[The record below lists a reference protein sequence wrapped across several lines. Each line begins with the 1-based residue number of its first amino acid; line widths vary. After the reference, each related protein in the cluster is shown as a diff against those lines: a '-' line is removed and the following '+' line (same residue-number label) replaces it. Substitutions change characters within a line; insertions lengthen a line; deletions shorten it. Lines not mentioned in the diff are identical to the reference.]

1 MVITSANATARR
13 GHSHKANK
21 QSTACPP
28 TGGATATCRRDG
40 GGGCMVGTRVR
51 PPNGDGGGCAWSVG
65 NTRSDGG
72 DGDDGGSEGAGHNA
86 AVMYVPEPDDPPGPA
101 VGMTGTCGHSSRAA
115 NSSDFQRLQ
124 ERGCTRTELPSD
136 LSNLKSQIDGRP
148 SQALRSWPT
157 FQATAAR

>member
-1 MVITSANATARR
+1 MVITSANATACR

-40 GGGCMVGTRVR
+40 GGGCFVGTRVR
-51 PPNGDGGGCAWSVG
+51 PPNRDGGGCAWSVG

-115 NSSDFQRLQ
+115 NPAISSGSRNADAQGQ
-124 ERGCTRTELPSD
+124 SCHD

-148 SQALRSWPT
+148 SRALRSWPT